1 MNYSRIRC
9 SRTSHSNVL
18 GRCSTSLEG
27 LVGKES
33 GKNVNNYNLPSM
45 TATIKEVGTSTSCRL
60 RHGTR
65 FFRSF
70 SLLCDNKD
78 NFRQQR
84 KKYEQVNRSH
94 EKDKGLAD
102 LLLALGWKLDV
113 PLSGT
118 CTLWRG
124 TFTVG
129 TIYCGRLQIRTP
141 QRVWPR
147 TRTLACVTPFRLR
160 HKVFSALMQL

>member
-1 MNYSRIRC
+1 
-9 SRTSHSNVL
+9 
-18 GRCSTSLEG
+18 
-27 LVGKES
+27 
-33 GKNVNNYNLPSM
+33 M

-78 NFRQQR
+78 HFRQQR

-102 LLLALGWKLDV
+102 LLLAVGWKLDV

-118 CTLWRG
+118 CKLWRG

-160 HKVFSALMQL
+160 HKVFSALMQLKLTFVVTVLKNMPPVVLVLWFWLAGAAYLEHSSGQPFNHCSN